1 MPGQCFPSPL
11 CLHMTTLY
19 CPQLWFF
26 FVIDDPNPYDLAAV
40 KGMLLA
46 CQFGLL
52 TCFQIRGLLEIS
64 SQNSFPL
71 VISSLVSLLKTL
83 FKYRQY
89 KHNKWK
95 ERFISLM
102 AQSFLNNIIIDW
114 PIGCQKGK
122 SILLEVFAWPQILV
136 LTQQRQADVI
146 NYLKT
151 NFNHQPE
158 MSSN

>member
-1 MPGQCFPSPL
+1 MYSQC
-11 CLHMTTLY
+11 TYLY
-19 CPQLWFF
+19 SHDYITPNLDFHLLLTILIHLIQFQLRECFW
-26 FVIDDPNPYDLAAV
+26 L
-40 KGMLLA
+40 

-52 TCFQIRGLLEIS
+52 TCFQVAELLEIS

-83 FKYRQY
+83 FNYRQY

-102 AQSFLNNIIIDW
+102 IQSFLNNIIIDW

-151 NFNHQPE
+151 NFYHQPE
-158 MSSN
+158 TEQ